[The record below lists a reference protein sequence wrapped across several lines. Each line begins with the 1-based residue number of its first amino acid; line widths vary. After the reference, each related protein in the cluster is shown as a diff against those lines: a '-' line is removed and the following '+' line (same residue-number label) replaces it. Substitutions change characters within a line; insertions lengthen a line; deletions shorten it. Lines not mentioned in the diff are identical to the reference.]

1 MGDFMAKKKKRYVCQ
16 ECGYQALKWSGKC
29 LGCNS
34 WNTLTEEII
43 DLKEEKKEKIHKING
58 SKLQKIDD
66 IKIEV
71 ENRKRTGFNE
81 LDRVLGGG
89 IVPGSLILIGG
100 DPGIGKSTLL
110 LQASYN
116 ISQRYQKVLYISG
129 EESEQQIKLRADR
142 LKLNNSDIYILAE
155 TNLLSINS
163 IVKDL
168 TPDLVVIDSIQTI
181 YNPNLE
187 SSPGSVS
194 QVRDVT
200 GRLMKL
206 AKKSNI
212 PIFIVG
218 HVTKDGSIAGPR
230 VLEHMVDTVLYFE
243 GDRHYTYRV
252 LRAVKNRFGSTN
264 EIGIFEMRQKGLE
277 EVMNA
282 SQAFISERPKKTP
295 GSVVIPCMEG
305 SRPILIE
312 LQALVSSA
320 TFGNPS
326 RMTTGIDHKRVSLLL
341 AVLEKKLGFH
351 IQGQDVYINIAGGF
365 QVDEPA
371 IDLGL
376 VAAIVSSFRDVAIS
390 EDVVIIGEVGLTG
403 EVRAVNQ
410 IEKRINEASKLG
422 FGRFVIPK
430 GNIKELS
437 YPDLKLHGVDNVHQ
451 VLDLI
456 LGG

>member
-1 MGDFMAKKKKRYVCQ
+1 MAKKKRRYICQ
-16 ECGYQALKWSGKC
+16 KCGYQALKWSGKC

-34 WNTLTEEII
+34 WNTLVEEII
-43 DLKEEKKEKIHKING
+43 DTKEQKKEAQVTTNIRPEKI
-58 SKLQKIDD
+58 SD
-66 IKIEV
+66 IEIKSED
-71 ENRKRTGFNE
+71 RKKTGFAE

-110 LQASYN
+110 LQTSYN
-116 ISQRYQKVLYISG
+116 VSQIYDKVLYISG
-129 EESEQQIKLRADR
+129 EESSRQIKLRADR
-142 LKLNNSDIYILAE
+142 LGTVNSSMYILAE
-155 TNLLSINS
+155 TNLLAITTN
-163 IVKDL
+163 VEDL
-168 TPDLVVIDSIQTI
+168 NPDLLIIDSIQTI

-187 SSPGSVS
+187 SAPGSVS
-194 QVRDVT
+194 QVRDAT
-200 GRLMKL
+200 GRLMRL
-206 AKKSNI
+206 AKKNNI

-218 HVTKDGSIAGPR
+218 HVTKEGSIAGPR

-264 EIGIFEMRQKGLE
+264 EIGIFEMRQGGLA
-277 EVMNA
+277 EVLNP
-282 SQAFISERPKKTP
+282 SQLFISERASNVS
-295 GSVVIPCMEG
+295 GSVIIPCMEG

-312 LQALVSSA
+312 LQSLVSSA
-320 TFGNPS
+320 TFGTPS
-326 RMTTGIDHKRVSLLL
+326 RMTTGVDHKRVSLLL
-341 AVLEKKLGFH
+341 AVLEKKLGLH

-371 IDLGL
+371 VDLGL
-376 VAAIVSSFRDVAIS
+376 ISAVVSSFRDIAIPQ
-390 EDVVIIGEVGLTG
+390 EFVILGEVGLSG
-403 EVRAVNQ
+403 EVRAISQ

-422 FGRFVIPK
+422 FTKFIIPK
-430 GNIKELS
+430 SNSEELDYS
-437 YPDLKLHGVDNVHQ
+437 DIEIYGVSNVYQ